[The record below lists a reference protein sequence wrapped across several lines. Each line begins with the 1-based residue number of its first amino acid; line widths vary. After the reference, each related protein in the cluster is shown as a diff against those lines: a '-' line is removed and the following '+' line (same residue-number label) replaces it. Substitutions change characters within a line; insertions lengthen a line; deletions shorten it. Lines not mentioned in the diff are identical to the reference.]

1 MKLTKTLALVG
12 MLSLASIKAGKG
24 MDPVAEEMT
33 WQQKHMYIKQ
43 FVSEKFDV
51 ETAWKYSRMT
61 RSMHAKEFVE
71 CVFENLFEITDYPE
85 QFLKF
90 IKEMNSNVQMKWLQ
104 KFHKQRRQDELS
116 TREKIIEKLTQGKK

>member
-1 MKLTKTLALVG
+1 MIKLLIAALALST
-12 MLSLASIKAGKG
+12 SLMASEI
-24 MDPVAEEMT
+24 DTPQEEHT